1 MILFRREIFVIFILV
16 WCSKLAF
23 FVKCCLGFILIV
35 LVMFLLCYYLVDR
48 PAGADGFSEVIF

>member
-23 FVKCCLGFILIV
+23 FCKVLLRFYFNCVGYVLIY
-35 LVMFLLCYYLVDR
+35 YYLVDR
-48 PAGADGFSEVIF
+48 PVDSDGFSEVIF

>member
-1 MILFRREIFVIFILV
+1 VRFLLFLSLFGVQNL
-16 WCSKLAF
+16 LF

-48 PAGADGFSEVIF
+48 PAGANGFSEVII